1 MMEPKKRLYLD
12 NAATSFPKPEPVHL
26 ASDRY
31 SRSVGCAVGRSAT
44 GKGQEVQRTVDR
56 CRLRVSNLLDIG
68 SPDRVVFTLN
78 GTDSLNLALH
88 GLVKPG
94 DHVVT
99 THWEHNSV
107 LRPLNF
113 LEKQIGISVQFV
125 NSDEAGRVDLSH
137 LKTLLQQRPRILCL
151 THASNVTGVLQ
162 PVEQIAELTRE
173 SQTLILLDA
182 AQSVG
187 HLPVSLS
194 KLGVDI
200 LACPGHKGLLGPLGT
215 GVLAFREGMEELIDS
230 VRQGG
235 TGTTS
240 NEAEQPDSL
249 PEKYEPG
256 NHNAPGLFGLDAAI
270 EWIED
275 KGIDW
280 IRNHEQN
287 LTEQLC
293 AGLRGIPQI
302 EPALETETQ
311 NRVGVVSCNL
321 KSLDPQT
328 FCSLLDEHFGIET
341 RAGLHCAPKAH
352 QALGTLER
360 GGTVRF
366 SFSPFNT
373 TEEIDYTLESIAQV
387 ASAV

>member
-12 NAATSFPKPEPVHL
+12 NAATSFPKPEPVYL

-31 SRSVGCAVGRSAT
+31 SRNLGCAVGRSAT

-56 CRLRVSNLLDIG
+56 CRSRISKLLDVG

-88 GLVKPG
+88 GLLKPG
-94 DHVVT
+94 DHVLT

-113 LEKQIGISVQFV
+113 LQKQTEISVQFV
-125 NSDEAGRVDLSH
+125 DCDESGRIDLSH
-137 LKTLLQQRPRILCL
+137 LKSLLQESPRVICM

-162 PVEQIAELTRE
+162 PIEQVAELAEQT
-173 SQTLILLDA
+173 QTLVLLDA

-187 HLPVSLS
+187 HLPVALE

-215 GVLAFREGMEELIDS
+215 GVLAFRSGMEQLIDS

-235 TGTTS
+235 TGTKS
-240 NEAEQPDSL
+240 NEAQQPETL

-270 EWIED
+270 EWIEE
-275 KGIDW
+275 KGIDSL
-280 IRNHEQN
+280 RKHEQD
-287 LTEQLC
+287 LTEQFC
-293 AGLRGIPQI
+293 SGLRGIPQI
-302 EPALETETQ
+302 EQALETETQ

-321 KSLDPQT
+321 TSIDPQT

-366 SFSPFNT
+366 SFGPFNT
-373 TEEIDYTLESIAQV
+373 AEEIDYTLESIAQI